1 MQHTILAFKLLT
13 YISQSFGI
21 TSMVKIYWL
30 MLCIILTEKLLKG
43 FDWKKCEGK
52 NSCSKSFSL

>member
-1 MQHTILAFKLLT
+1 MQYTTLAFKLLT

-21 TSMVKIYWL
+21 NSMVKIYWL

-43 FDWKKCEGK
+43 FYWKKM
-52 NSCSKSFSL
+52 